1 MNQIPFLQRKSIL
14 LLLVMGLTAAS
25 SQAQLKDVL
34 SKATGGTPNAGS
46 LLTQFAG
53 ALKPTSFLSSW
64 AGGGKTN
71 WLSAASKVSDAVS
84 MAKSVSSLTSF
95 IKPGMFKQGFNASS
109 ITQAAGTAKTFSD
122 AGGLLKNLEGGLKPE
137 AFASSWTSK
146 RPGFM
151 NALNLLK

>member
-1 MNQIPFLQRKSIL
+1 MSQNIILRRSFFFFL
-14 LLLVMGLTAAS
+14 VLTFTAVT

-34 SKATGGTPNAGS
+34 SKTGGKSSPGS

-71 WLSAASKVSDAVS
+71 WLSAAGKVTDAVG
-84 MAKSVSSLTSF
+84 MANSISSLTGF
-95 IKPGMFKQGFNASS
+95 IKPDMFKQGFNAGS
-109 ITQAAGTAKTFSD
+109 ITQAASAVKTLSD
-122 AGGLLKNLEGGLKPE
+122 AGGLLKSLEGGLKPA
-137 AFASSWTSK
+137 AFLASWATK
-146 RPGFM
+146 RPAFM